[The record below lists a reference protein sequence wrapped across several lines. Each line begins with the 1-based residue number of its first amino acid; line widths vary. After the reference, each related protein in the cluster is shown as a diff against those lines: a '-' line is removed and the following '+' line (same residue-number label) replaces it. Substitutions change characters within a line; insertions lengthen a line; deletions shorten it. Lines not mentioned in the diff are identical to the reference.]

1 MFWIRFFFYIIHRV
15 TPALRTLSVRK
26 KCYKIFDFNPNYC
39 DFLKLH
45 IFADFWSTVC
55 PSRFYVD
62 RELGGLLR
70 FFLDITY
77 VDEEE
82 IIWKSSTYIQ
92 STVDSFSYF
101 MVWREQKK
109 IYSIRRDAGCF
120 RGHKSWVPC
129 YCTNQRGLNGKAI
142 KFGSS

>member
-1 MFWIRFFFYIIHRV
+1 MISSRFFFYIIHRV
-15 TPALRTLSVRK
+15 TPTLRTLSVRK
-26 KCYKIFDFNPNYC
+26 KKYYKIFDFNPNCC

-82 IIWKSSTYIQ
+82 II
-92 STVDSFSYF
+92 
-101 MVWREQKK
+101 
-109 IYSIRRDAGCF
+109 
-120 RGHKSWVPC
+120 
-129 YCTNQRGLNGKAI
+129 
-142 KFGSS
+142 